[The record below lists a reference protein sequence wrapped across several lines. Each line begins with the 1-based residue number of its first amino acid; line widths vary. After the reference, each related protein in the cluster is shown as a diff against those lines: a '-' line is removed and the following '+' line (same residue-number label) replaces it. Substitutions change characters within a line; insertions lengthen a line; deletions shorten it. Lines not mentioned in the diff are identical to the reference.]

1 MKGPVLESLFD
12 KVASLQTSCVIK
24 MRFQNRRFV
33 VKFAKFLRAPFK
45 DFVIILSILVKRML
59 QFAY

>member
-12 KVASLQTSCVIK
+12 KVASLQASCVIK
-24 MRFQNRRFV
+24 MRLQNRRFV

-45 DFVIILSILVKRML
+45 YFVIILSILAKRML